1 MDLAPAPNGE
11 GSTLKQPVI
20 EVGTM
25 ASAEF
30 EQTTNHNGTM
40 TVEEIEEL
48 QRKEGED
55 EEESDS
61 DVGSDDWESLSLYE
75 DALELVRDEQL
86 RDGGEFSLIY
96 PTKCFFPW
104 TVTDGDLVLWF

>member
-1 MDLAPAPNGE
+1 MSHLFTLFRMDLAPAPNGE
-11 GSTLKQPVI
+11 SSTLKQPVV

-25 ASAEF
+25 ASAEVGR
-30 EQTTNHNGTM
+30 TTNNTM
-40 TVEEIEEL
+40 TAEEVEEI

-55 EEESDS
+55 GEESDS

-86 RDGGEFSLIY
+86 RDGGKFS
-96 PTKCFFPW
+96 
-104 TVTDGDLVLWF
+104 

>member
-11 GSTLKQPVI
+11 GSTLKQPV
-20 EVGTM
+20 M
-25 ASAEF
+25 ASAEV
-30 EQTTNHNGTM
+30 ERTTNNTM

-86 RDGGEFSLIY
+86 RDGGKFSLIF
-96 PTKCFFPW
+96 PIFF
-104 TVTDGDLVLWF
+104 FRYINSY